1 MIIKK
6 HCKCEMG
13 GFALTTLAWI
23 ICCIS
28 MGLPEWRVWYFQ
40 DPVSSKPT
48 TAFVGMWRVC
58 AFNDDDR
65 IKNIRKCHQFH
76 YHDTFIPLDIQMVQQ
91 LLLVSSFLGLVGK
104 ITTITSLWNVYV
116 GRVEKNAIHNPF
128 GVSGMLNITAS
139 SFICLAVLL
148 NFVSILLKEGI
159 AFPSSFHMPS
169 HPDAQEI
176 GSAVALAII
185 AAILFLLSGTILLS
199 SNIPTGK
206 PAHNK
211 I

>member
-6 HCKCEMG
+6 RCNYEMG

-58 AFNDDDR
+58 AFNHDDR
-65 IKNIRKCHQFH
+65 IRNIRKCRQYH
-76 YHDTFIPLDIQMVQQ
+76 YHDIFIPLDIQVVQQ

-104 ITTITSLWNVYV
+104 ITTIISLWNVYV

-128 GVSGMLNITAS
+128 GLSGMLNVTAS
-139 SFICLAVLL
+139 SFISLAVLL

-159 AFPSSFHMPS
+159 AFPPSFHMPS

-176 GSAVALAII
+176 GSAMTLAII
-185 AAILFLLSGTILLS
+185 SAILFLLSGIILLS
-199 SNIPTGK
+199 SNISRGK
-206 PAHNK
+206 SAHNK